1 MVEFFEFFLN
11 FLIKEMVIELKS
23 TIEKQ
28 EKVVDKLQ
36 NDFEDARDKCQSYK
50 LTLETCAK

>member
-1 MVEFFEFFLN
+1 
-11 FLIKEMVIELKS
+11 MVIELKS